1 MGGRAQSV
9 FLIPYMVGEKAFPY
23 GKSFRKKSGETP
35 LILSLTSHSDHMQ
48 PETLRALGL
57 STLAFI
63 VVLVW
68 GFVLWMAC
76 YVSTII
82 LQTLQQIVDLAAISP

>member
-1 MGGRAQSV
+1 LV
-9 FLIPYMVGEKAFPY
+9 
-23 GKSFRKKSGETP
+23 
-35 LILSLTSHSDHMQ
+35 LSLTSHTGPMK
-48 PETLRALGL
+48 PETLQLIGYSCFAFLAL
-57 STLAFI
+57 
-63 VVLVW
+63 LVW

>member
-1 MGGRAQSV
+1 MSNTAHTG
-9 FLIPYMVGEKAFPY
+9 PMK
-23 GKSFRKKSGETP
+23 
-35 LILSLTSHSDHMQ
+35 
-48 PETLRALGL
+48 PETLRAIGTSCAMFL
-57 STLAFI
+57 
-63 VVLVW
+63 VLMVW

>member
-1 MGGRAQSV
+1 MN
-9 FLIPYMVGEKAFPY
+9 
-23 GKSFRKKSGETP
+23 
-35 LILSLTSHSDHMQ
+35 
-48 PETLRALGL
+48 PETLRAIGTSCMMFLVL
-57 STLAFI
+57 
-63 VVLVW
+63 LVW

>member
-1 MGGRAQSV
+1 M
-9 FLIPYMVGEKAFPY
+9 K
-23 GKSFRKKSGETP
+23 
-35 LILSLTSHSDHMQ
+35 
-48 PETLRALGL
+48 PETLHAIGTSCALL
-57 STLAFI
+57 
-63 VVLVW
+63 VVLAVW

>member
-1 MGGRAQSV
+1 
-9 FLIPYMVGEKAFPY
+9 MV
-23 GKSFRKKSGETP
+23 
-35 LILSLTSHSDHMQ
+35 LSLTSNTGHMN
-48 PETLRALGL
+48 PETLRAVGISAMALL
-57 STLAFI
+57 
-63 VVLVW
+63 VLVAW

>member
-1 MGGRAQSV
+1 
-9 FLIPYMVGEKAFPY
+9 
-23 GKSFRKKSGETP
+23 
-35 LILSLTSHSDHMQ
+35 MQ

-57 STLAFI
+57 TCMGIVTLA
-63 VVLVW
+63 VW
-68 GFVLWMAC
+68 AYIIWMAC

>member
-1 MGGRAQSV
+1 M
-9 FLIPYMVGEKAFPY
+9 K
-23 GKSFRKKSGETP
+23 
-35 LILSLTSHSDHMQ
+35 
-48 PETLRALGL
+48 PETLHALGI
-57 STLAFI
+57 SCMAFV